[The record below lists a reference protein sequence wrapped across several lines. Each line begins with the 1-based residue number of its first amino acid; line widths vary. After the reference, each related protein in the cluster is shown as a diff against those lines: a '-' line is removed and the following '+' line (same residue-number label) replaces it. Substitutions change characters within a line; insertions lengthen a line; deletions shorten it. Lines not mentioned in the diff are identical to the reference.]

1 MDKNKKAKLK
11 AAKGRHAAGAP
22 SRAQVDD
29 ASLEPGEKPA
39 LAPALASQATAAS
52 EFEPP
57 AFAHPEPE
65 AGAIAAP
72 EADSSKPKR
81 KHPVLRGFGIAL
93 GAVVGLVVVAYAAG
107 CFFFM
112 DRFFPNTAMGS
123 FDVSLK
129 TSAEAREVLQAGLEE
144 YRLEVAGQGLKFTIA
159 ANDAGLTL
167 DQEAILSKALEQR
180 NVWIWPLELRKQ
192 HDASDALAASY
203 DAAVL
208 EATVRDQVEAF
219 NESATE
225 PQDAKVVFDTGRGAY
240 RVAPEELGT
249 ALDVGAVADTV
260 GAALEVLAPEA
271 TISAE
276 ELLKPPVLADDP
288 GLAVACDAAN
298 GLLTADFTLM
308 MGSSEAAHVGP
319 ELISSWIG
327 FDENHVPALDEG
339 LMNAWIEEFVAG
351 CNTVG
356 SERAYTREDGK
367 QVSVAGGTYGWS
379 VDQAA
384 LVALLKESIA
394 NGQTGAVD
402 APVIQ
407 SAAMFTGAGQRDW
420 GRYVDVDLSEQY
432 VRFFDESGAVIWESP
447 TITGVPNAQKAT
459 PTGVYYITTK
469 ASPTT
474 LNTYEGKP
482 EPKKTVVQYW
492 MPFVGNV
499 IGLHDAWWQPGF
511 GGTMYRDGYGSH
523 GCVNLP
529 SDKAQSLYGILGIGD
544 VVVVH
549 W

>member
-11 AAKGRHAAGAP
+11 ALKGRHAAGAQ
-22 SRAQVDD
+22 AGTHADG
-29 ASLEPGEKPA
+29 EPQGPAEQAPYPDGAHKPA
-39 LAPALASQATAAS
+39 ASVS
-52 EFEPP
+52 EPP
-57 AFAHPEPE
+57 VAPYHAPGSFEASGPSEAEP
-65 AGAIAAP
+65 A
-72 EADSSKPKR
+72 KPKR

-93 GAVVGLVVVAYAAG
+93 AVLAGLAVAAYAAG
-107 CFFFM
+107 CIYFM
-112 DRFFPNTAMGS
+112 DRFFPHTELGA

-129 TSAEAREVLQAGLEE
+129 TSAEAHEVLQAGLED
-144 YRLEVAGQGLKFTIA
+144 YRLEVDGQGLKFTIA
-159 ANDAGLTL
+159 ARDAGLKL
-167 DQEAILSKALEQR
+167 DEEAILSKALEQR
-180 NVWIWPLELRKQ
+180 TLWLWPLELQNR
-192 HDASDALAASY
+192 HDATDVLSATY

-208 EATVRDQVEAF
+208 ADTVQSQVDAF

-225 PQDAKVVFDTGRGAY
+225 PENAKVVFDAEKGSY

-249 ALDVGAVADTV
+249 ALDADAVADVV
-260 GAALEVLAPEA
+260 GDALKTLMPRA
-271 TISAE
+271 TISSS

-288 GLAVACDAAN
+288 ALAVACDAAN

-327 FDENHVPALDEG
+327 FDEDHNPALDEG
-339 LMNAWIEEFVAG
+339 LMNAWIEEFAAG

-356 SERAYTREDGK
+356 SERAYAREDGK
-367 QVSVAGGTYGWS
+367 QVTVAGGTYGWS

-394 NGQTGAVD
+394 GGQTGSVD

-407 SAAMFTGAGQRDW
+407 SAALFTGAGQRDW

-432 VRFFDESGAVIWESP
+432 VRFYDEGGAVIWESP

-529 SDKAQSLYGILGIGD
+529 SDKAQSLYGMIGIGD